1 MSRLKNISRG
11 FPPKH
16 PLVSGSIKIHPEL
29 QGELF
34 FDNDSPTSL
43 HLNSEDY
50 HRHLQ
55 HMDRRGMM
63 GYFPVSRQ
71 YKTFPRPILMR
82 RSQLTPE
89 NIGIV
94 RSWSVAVHRLLLICN
109 ECCLVLSLVG
119 RLIYSCPEQ
128 ICKWAG
134 REECGTTDWS
144 QVLERVGRQTET
156 AVRPVHIPSTQEH
169 SQEEQQLQV
178 DGGQSDPLLLLHLLR
193 LHLAVAVQAVQDVGR
208 VPQEKTELQQLL
220 QRGDSDHPKVRT
232 LLKFWKQFSVILLGL
247 GEFDRETGG
256 YFNQ

>member
-1 MSRLKNISRG
+1 MSRLKNICRG

-82 RSQLTPE
+82 RSQVTPE
-89 NIGIV
+89 NIGEYC
-94 RSWSVAVHRLLLICN
+94 LL
-109 ECCLVLSLVG
+109 
-119 RLIYSCPEQ
+119 
-128 ICKWAG
+128 
-134 REECGTTDWS
+134 
-144 QVLERVGRQTET
+144 
-156 AVRPVHIPSTQEH
+156 
-169 SQEEQQLQV
+169 
-178 DGGQSDPLLLLHLLR
+178 SD
-193 LHLAVAVQAVQDVGR
+193 V
-208 VPQEKTELQQLL
+208 
-220 QRGDSDHPKVRT
+220 
-232 LLKFWKQFSVILLGL
+232 
-247 GEFDRETGG
+247 
-256 YFNQ
+256 